1 MRTLLQARHLVF
13 LALLFALGV
22 AVPAASHAQVAV
34 GISITT
40 APPPIPVYVQPPCPQ
55 EGFLWTPGF
64 WGYGTG
70 GYYWTPGL
78 WVAPPRVGF
87 LWTPG
92 YWGFA
97 GGIYGWHGGYWGPHV
112 GYYGGINYGFGYG
125 GAGFYGGRW
134 DGGRFMYNTA
144 VWHTGPGFHGV
155 YEDRTVIHET
165 TVNRYSFNGEGGVHA
180 MPTAEERG
188 YMHEQHMGGT
198 QEQLNHYSSARVDRS
213 NYASVN
219 HGSPSHP
226 EGMGV
231 NARQD
236 RQQNRINQG
245 VHSGQLTQGETK
257 TIEHN
262 ETNIHDEAKTDR
274 AENNGHLTGAEH
286 NQIEHQQNH
295 ESQKIYNDKHNARTD
310 THPNGG
316 AKNGGEKGGGGGKGG
331 GGEKGG
337 EKK

>member
-112 GYYGGINYGFGYG
+112 GYYGGIN
-125 GAGFYGGRW
+125 
-134 DGGRFMYNTA
+134 
-144 VWHTGPGFHGV
+144 
-155 YEDRTVIHET
+155 
-165 TVNRYSFNGEGGVHA
+165 
-180 MPTAEERG
+180 
-188 YMHEQHMGGT
+188 
-198 QEQLNHYSSARVDRS
+198 
-213 NYASVN
+213 
-219 HGSPSHP
+219 
-226 EGMGV
+226 
-231 NARQD
+231 
-236 RQQNRINQG
+236 
-245 VHSGQLTQGETK
+245 
-257 TIEHN
+257 
-262 ETNIHDEAKTDR
+262 
-274 AENNGHLTGAEH
+274 
-286 NQIEHQQNH
+286 
-295 ESQKIYNDKHNARTD
+295 
-310 THPNGG
+310 
-316 AKNGGEKGGGGGKGG
+316 
-331 GGEKGG
+331 
-337 EKK
+337 

>member
-1 MRTLLQARHLVF
+1 MRTLLKARHLVF

-22 AVPAASHAQVAV
+22 AVPVASHAQVAV

-40 APPPIPVYVQPPCPQ
+40 APPPIPVYVQPPCPT
-55 EGFLWTPGF
+55 EGYLWTPGF
-64 WGYGTG
+64 WAWGTG
-70 GYYWTPGL
+70 GYYWTPGI

-97 GGIYGWHGGYWGPHV
+97 GGIYGWHAGYWGPHV

-125 GAGFYGGRW
+125 GVGFVGGEWR
-134 DGGRFMYNTA
+134 GGAFAYNTA
-144 VWHTGPGFHGV
+144 VWHTGPGFHNV
-155 YEDRTVIHET
+155 YENRTVINNT
-165 TVNRYSFNGEGGVHA
+165 TINNHYSFNGEGGVRA
-180 MPTAEERG
+180 EPTAQERS
-188 YMHEQHMGGT
+188 YMHEQHIGST
-198 QEQLNHYSSARVDRS
+198 TEQQNHFAAARVDRS

-219 HGSPSHP
+219 HGTPAHP

-245 VHSGQLTQGETK
+245 VKSGQLTPGETRN
-257 TIEHN
+257 IEHN
-262 ETNIHDEAKTDR
+262 ETNIHNEAKTDR
-274 AENNGHLTGAEH
+274 EENGGHLTGAEH

-295 ESQKIYNDKHNARTD
+295 ESRQIYNDKHNARTD

-316 AKNGGEKGGGGGKGG
+316 AKGGGGGKGEAKP
-331 GGEKGG
+331 EKQ

>member
-257 TIEHN
+257 NIEHN

-274 AENNGHLTGAEH
+274 AENGGHLTGAEH

-331 GGEKGG
+331 